1 MQTKKKNPARSAA
14 REHVSPRVSRAQ
26 QKVSENVQA
35 VEVKVKDLITSSA
48 RKQRL
53 SKLLSSYLFIITL
66 GKISACLY
74 GWKSLLQL

>member
-66 GKISACLY
+66 GKFSACLY